1 MRIPHS
7 FGFTL
12 LELMIVV
19 AIVAVLAGIAY
30 PSYQDSIRKA
40 RRADAKAALLEAAGR
55 QERFYTENNQYTN
68 VLIAA
73 AGCATTPDTIKAA
86 TDCGLRYPTN
96 PNPPLAPD
104 SYYSLT
110 LNAPLN
116 AVDRRSAYTLT
127 ATPVTGKSQEKDISC
142 QAFTLN
148 NLGVKCIKNGS
159 LCSNGNADAQSAVR
173 QCW

>member
-1 MRIPHS
+1 MRISHS
-7 FGFTL
+7 SGFTL
-12 LELMIVV
+12 IELMIVV
-19 AIVAVLAGIAY
+19 VIVAILAGIAY

-40 RRADAKAALLEAAGR
+40 RRADAKSALLEAASR

-68 VLIAA
+68 VLIAV
-73 AGCATTPDTIKAA
+73 AGCVTTPDKIEAA
-86 TDCGLRYPTN
+86 ADCGLRYPTN

-104 SYYSLT
+104 GYYSLT

-116 AVDRRSAYTLT
+116 AANRRGVYTIT
-127 ATPVTGKSQEKDISC
+127 ATPVTGKSQEKDNTC
-142 QAFTLN
+142 QAFTLD

-159 LCSNGNADAQSAVR
+159 LCSNGNTAAQSAVR